1 MSLKHRYILF
11 SAAAHAHPRAA
22 VAVAGATF
30 APSIITTTAMA
41 TSAGVVILAATSTAA
56 ITLSIGT
63 VLFAKQSKKSNKE
76 RSTEHPSWTNRS
88 MIDPNKSAQDNAQ
101 DMLDNKYGKG
111 TWKKGQKSEYNQI
124 VKWIIRSIFN
134 AR

>member
-41 TSAGVVILAATSTAA
+41 TSAGIVVLAATSTAA
-56 ITLSIGT
+56 ISLSIGY
-63 VLFAKQSKKSNKE
+63 VLFAKQSKKSPKQ
-76 RSTEHPSWTNRS
+76 RSTEHPSWVDRNMVDS
-88 MIDPNKSAQDNAQ
+88 SKSAQDNAS
-101 DMLDNKYGKG
+101 DILDNKYGKG
-111 TWKKGQKSEYNQI
+111 NWKEGPKSEYNKI
-124 VKWIIRSIFN
+124 VKWIARNIFN
-134 AR
+134 AK